1 MYLFLL
7 YNVAWRIPDIDR
19 WAQSKSNSRRL
30 LYSDFPQTFLWRC
43 SQDARQ
49 RDRKIVSKRVETCQ
63 GWLNFTLFTYV
74 AYLFTYRYRL
84 WGESFQDIVKCLH
97 ANVNCNYFTQYCRT
111 LLRKAVTSDFFIYK
125 CSAHVDSCS
134 LKVYKNEWR
143 SELGGWSRLIHG
155 TTKLCFERKWSNRF
169 SRMDAQLPSHP
180 PVPHLHLICIGHSP
194 FWYWASNDDN
204 KYAFH
209 RNRLLK

>member
-19 WAQSKSNSRRL
+19 WAQSKSNSRRM

-63 GWLNFTLFTYV
+63 GWLDFTLFTYV

-134 LKVYKNEWR
+134 LKVHKNEWR
-143 SELGGWSRLIHG
+143 SELGGDRVWF
-155 TTKLCFERKWSNRF
+155 TERQNCALRGNDRTASAAWTHN
-169 SRMDAQLPSHP
+169 SHP
-180 PVPHLHLICIGHSP
+180 IHQSLIYIS
-194 FWYWASNDDN
+194 
-204 KYAFH
+204 YA
-209 RNRLLK
+209 